1 MSAPKKIL
9 HGVFMEIADI
19 GVLISGESGIGKS
32 ELALELVSRGHRLIA
47 DDAPEFERI
56 EPAAINGTCPELLQN
71 FLEVRGLGI
80 LNIREIYGGNAV
92 RANKHLGL
100 IIELLPAEMNTI
112 KDRTQSTEKKTNVF
126 GVDIPTIL
134 LPVAAGRNLAVLIEA
149 IVRNHLLTGN
159 GYSASKDFI
168 KRQEIAIHTA

>member
-1 MSAPKKIL
+1 MSTPKKIL
-9 HGVFMEIADI
+9 HGVFMEIAGT
-19 GVLISGESGIGKS
+19 GVLIIGKSGIGKS

-71 FLEVRGLGI
+71 FLEVYGLGI
-80 LNIREIYGGNAV
+80 LNIREIYGESAV
-92 RANKHLGL
+92 GSNKHLGL
-100 IIELLPAEMNTI
+100 IIELLPAEVNAT
-112 KDRTQSTEKKTNVF
+112 KDRTRSTGKKTDVF
-126 GVDIPTIL
+126 GVDIPTVL

-149 IVRNHLLTGN
+149 IVRNHLLTNN